1 MFFVDD
7 DLSAAGPSD
16 VSLLVKEAAAG
27 NETAW
32 NQLIARFSPMVASI
46 ARAYRLSAADVDD
59 LCQTVWLRL
68 VEGIGAIRDPE
79 RVGAWLAAVA
89 RHEALRL
96 IRRAGREAPVADT
109 GLDET
114 PSEERSADERVLA
127 AERKRAV
134 WAAIDR
140 LPPRTQD
147 LMRHLLADPMPG
159 YGLVAAL
166 LGIPVNS
173 VGPTRSRALRAL
185 GRSPELAAVGLTTA
199 TTTFTA
205 TS

>member
-1 MFFVDD
+1 MRLVTD
-7 DLSAAGPSD
+7 DLRDDGPSD
-16 VSLLVKEAAAG
+16 VALLVKEAAAG
-27 NETAW
+27 NESAW

-46 ARAYRLSAADVDD
+46 ARAYRLGTADVEDV
-59 LCQTVWLRL
+59 CQTVWLRL
-68 VEGIGAIRDPE
+68 VEGVGTIRDPE
-79 RVGAWLAAVA
+79 RVGAWLAAVT
-89 RHEALRL
+89 RHESLRL
-96 IRRAGREAPVADT
+96 IRRSGRETPVADT
-109 GLDET
+109 GLDDT
-114 PSEERSADERVLA
+114 PSEDRGADDRVLA

-147 LMRHLLADPMPG
+147 VMRHLLADPMPG

-185 GRSPELAAVGLTTA
+185 GHSPVLAAVGLTATA
-199 TTTFTA
+199 
-205 TS
+205 

>member
-1 MFFVDD
+1 MRLVPD
-7 DLSAAGPSD
+7 DLRDDGPSD
-16 VSLLVKEAAAG
+16 VALLVKEAASG

-32 NQLIARFSPMVASI
+32 NQLIERFSPMVAAT
-46 ARAYRLSAADVDD
+46 ARAYRLGSADAQDV
-59 LCQTVWLRL
+59 CQTVWLRL
-68 VEGIGAIRDPE
+68 VEGIGTIRDPE
-79 RVGAWLAAVA
+79 RVGAWLAAVT
-89 RHEALRL
+89 RHESLRL
-96 IRRAGREAPVADT
+96 IRRSGRETPVADT

-114 PSEERSADERVLA
+114 PSEDRGADDRVLA

-147 LMRHLLADPMPG
+147 VMRHLLADPMPG

-185 GRSPELAAVGLTTA
+185 GHSPVLAAVGLTATA
-199 TTTFTA
+199 
-205 TS
+205 

>member
-1 MFFVDD
+1 MRLIADD
-7 DLSAAGPSD
+7 RSDGGLSDLS
-16 VSLLVKEAAAG
+16 VLVKEAATG
-27 NETAW
+27 NGAAW
-32 NQLIARFSPMVASI
+32 NELVERFSPLVTSI
-46 ARAYRLSAADVDD
+46 ARGYRLNAPDTED

-68 VEGIGAIRDPE
+68 VEGIGTIRDPE
-79 RVGAWLAAVA
+79 RTGAWLAAVT

-96 IRRAGREAPVADT
+96 VRRAGRESPVDDT

-114 PSEERSADERVLA
+114 ASEERGADERLLA

-140 LPPRTQD
+140 LPARTQEV
-147 LMRHLLADPMPG
+147 MRHLLADPMPG

-185 GRSPELAAVGLTTA
+185 GHSPELAAVGLATA
-199 TTTFTA
+199 T
-205 TS
+205 

>member
-1 MFFVDD
+1 MRLGPD
-7 DLSAAGPSD
+7 DLRDDGLSD
-16 VSLLVKEAAAG
+16 VALLVKEAASG

-32 NQLIARFSPMVASI
+32 NQLIERFSPMVASI
-46 ARAYRLSAADVDD
+46 ARGYRLGSADAQDV
-59 LCQTVWLRL
+59 CQTVWLRL
-68 VEGIGAIRDPE
+68 VEGIGTIRDPE
-79 RVGAWLAAVA
+79 RVGAWLAAVT
-89 RHEALRL
+89 RHESLRL
-96 IRRAGREAPVADT
+96 IRRSGRETPVADT

-114 PSEERSADERVLA
+114 PSEDRGADDRVLA

-147 LMRHLLADPMPG
+147 VMRHLLADPMPG

-185 GRSPELAAVGLTTA
+185 GHSPVLAAVGLTATA
-199 TTTFTA
+199 
-205 TS
+205 